1 VDARGRRR
9 RHRTHQAQIVGGEQ
23 VYESPRMGGSSRL
36 GRRPVASG
44 LLAVSAW
51 RVVTDQRWTVAYQ
64 ETADP
69 NDKMCFAVLARE
81 G

>member
-1 VDARGRRR
+1 MPAGDVDVIEPT
-9 RHRTHQAQIVGGEQ
+9 RHKSWGGEQ